1 MARISPKTDILVL
14 GVGFTGL
21 LVTEALAKHR
31 DRSKFTFAIAG
42 RSQRKLDGIVGRPLL
57 RGIKAYCVDVAKS
70 DELRRLVT
78 GFRVVINC
86 TSQYW
91 KLAIPVV
98 SACIVAGTHYL
109 DLAGELPFYFKSVA
123 LYWFDARGEHQTSAS
138 VVIHA
143 CGYESIPSDIVA
155 FESVQKLRQRYGPDT
170 RVSTSTTAMAL
181 HKAFVSRGT
190 VLSGISMLR
199 DVPRDLFWKSLEPF
213 RLSPIQGIPPR
224 RMTLYDLKPHVALVG
239 SFFLLSANNIAAVNR
254 TWGLLQSIKS
264 AAAYGEEFT
273 YNEFLVASSSNVARL
288 TSILSFFAAWMLIY
302 IPPIRWLV
310 EWLLDRESA
319 KATYK
324 DLETGSLSAT
334 NITISAPSAHGSTP
348 HCAKAVFK
356 TIGGD
361 GGYMGSAVSITE
373 CALLLVLHDPSAL
386 PLNSFTTSRVLTPV
400 AAFGSMLTKRLIDSG
415 FYEITT
421 EILQ

>member
-1 MARISPKTDILVL
+1 MAHIAPITDILVL

-21 LVTEALAKHR
+21 LVAEALAKHR
-31 DRSKFTFAIAG
+31 ERSKFTFAIAG
-42 RSQRKLDGIVGRPLL
+42 RSQRKLDQTVARPLL
-57 RGIKAYCVDVAKS
+57 KGINAHCVDVAKS
-70 DELRRLVT
+70 DELRRLVV

-91 KLAIPVV
+91 KLGIPVV
-98 SACIVAGTHYL
+98 SACVSAGTHYL
-109 DLAGELPFYFKSVA
+109 DLTGELPFYFKSVA
-123 LYWFDARGEHQTSAS
+123 LFDATGERQTSAS

-155 FESVQKLRQRYGPDT
+155 FESVQKLRQRYGPNT
-170 RVSTSTTAMAL
+170 TVSTSTTAMAL
-181 HKAFVSRGT
+181 DKAFVSRGT
-190 VLSGISMLR
+190 IVSGISMLR

-213 RLSPIQGIPPR
+213 SLSPIQGTPPR
-224 RMTLYDLKPHVALVG
+224 RMHLYDLKPHVALVG

-273 YNEFLVASSSNVARL
+273 YNEFLVASSSSVARL
-288 TSILSFFAAWMLIY
+288 TSILSLFTAWMLIY
-302 IPPIRWLV
+302 LPPIRWLV

-319 KATYK
+319 NPTYK
-324 DLETGSLSAT
+324 DLETGSLTVT
-334 NITISAPSAHGSTP
+334 NVTMSVPLAHDSTP
-348 HCAKAVFK
+348 HCAKTVFK

-361 GGYMGSAVSITE
+361 GGYMGSAVTVTE

-386 PLNSFTTSRVLTPV
+386 PLHSFTTSRVLTPV
-400 AAFGSMLTKRLIDSG
+400 AAFGSMLTKRLVDSG